1 MPPDLLGSV
10 SSSALPSRRRAITI
24 LINSPKPIAASKS
37 SIEAIFRS
45 LKTLLMFSGAIS
57 LTECSPSAWLSRR
70 RPRVIESSRRIV
82 FSTWRILVRAREVTT

>member
-1 MPPDLLGSV
+1 
-10 SSSALPSRRRAITI
+10 
-24 LINSPKPIAASKS
+24 
-37 SIEAIFRS
+37 
-45 LKTLLMFSGAIS
+45 MFSGAIS